1 MLDFQKILRFLDA
14 QATTPQ
20 YLGVFHIV
28 FIALTL
34 VAAITLCILWKKG
47 VIRNIEKVILITS
60 TVLLALGIYK
70 QILVCFDYDP
80 VLKLNYDWDEFPW
93 NFLSIPLLVGLFI
106 GFTPDKISKH
116 FLSYFATF
124 GLLAG
129 LWGMFK
135 PNTFVPTIGLNV
147 YHMLCYGAFIALT
160 VLIFYSQSVRVE
172 IGTFL
177 KALPVFALMV
187 SVAISFNEVAHLI
200 MPHHKISLFELS
212 RHDESITPVY
222 SWLHNLFYSSGNIV
236 GVLEFVYCVLFYLV
250 LVSAFAILPLL
261 IMILV
266 KKILAV
272 DFDAEMPHR
281 DALALGVRK
290 GADLDIGGSQDI
302 IKFNTKV
309 NSKKNEYIKTYFNN
323 LHTNIGNNYKES
335 CGYVAAAMLLSYYD
349 TILSDKIVPRE
360 FEKNTISYNNP
371 DFSESP
377 GSRFYQFPFDPSEMN
392 YKDYVKVI
400 NKAKNTY
407 LHEMLLSIALNKNLN
422 DEPDD
427 DESTDFDFASSIK
440 DIEKTIRYYLKKV
453 AGVKGSEYDI
463 HIKSNTREMQKAIML
478 GSPLKLNAYS
488 DEIRKYAIKRVKKGY
503 PVLLGIHNGIDGH
516 AVIAY
521 DYSKKEDKLY
531 CHFGYQSERA
541 NNQRDFMTHLTPE
554 EMGYGIYTSALVLDF
569 DEDKI
574 SNTHLNNYEVVVN
587 GALFYYCPDGRYT
600 TCDDLLVEFGPGK
613 TELSI
618 VGVYKKYPK
627 DTLTIPE
634 YYGNVRVASI
644 GKYAFENQAHITR
657 VVIAANIPAIPK
669 KAFEDCESL
678 TTVVIPTSVTKIG
691 KEAFGECPRLRNI
704 TYLGTKE
711 QWHAIKKSSSWDR
724 KTGNFTVHCVDGTL
738 IKLHAED
745 EGDLFENNIEMSFA
759 NANDDY
765 IIEQL
770 AYTFDDNG
778 RITRVNIPNT
788 VTKIPKNVF
797 DDCKSLS
804 IVEIPTSVKK
814 IGRNAFEGCRKL
826 TTIIYLGTIEQ
837 WLDIKKRHD
846 WDNNTG
852 DYQVNCAD
860 GVLTKDQA
868 RGDEIYIISAKK
880 LEKKAY
886 EDAYKNV
893 ESQAY
898 NDAYKDAEK
907 KARKEAEKDAKKKA
921 SNDQSSNSSSLA
933 SVRYPDL
940 GTYAFDKKGNVT
952 HIIVSTNVSKI
963 PKKAFDNFKLL
974 STIIIPASVTVISG
988 DAFDDCIK
996 LENIIYLGTME
1007 QWQAIEKKKD
1017 WDEDTSNYTI
1027 VCLDGVIYKYDAE
1040 AESDDVKKPYLPKNK
1055 IENGILTYEEN
1066 ITKKYDLTHSKDVI
1080 TQVIIPNTISKIHK
1094 KEFKDWSSLEII
1106 ALHAEIEEIGANA
1119 FENCVKLKTIV
1130 YSGTR
1135 DQWLAIKKK
1144 KGWDTNTG
1152 LYTVNCSDG
1161 RLTKSQAQQTITK

>member
-1 MLDFQKILRFLDA
+1 MLDFQNILRFLDA
-14 QATTPQ
+14 QATTPK
-20 YLGVFHIV
+20 YFGVFHIV

-34 VAAITLCILWKKG
+34 VAAITLCILWKKE
-47 VIRNIEKVILITS
+47 VIKNIDRLILIVS
-60 TVLLALGIYK
+60 VVLLTFGIYK
-70 QILVCFDYDP
+70 QILVAFDYDP
-80 VLKLNYDWDEFPW
+80 VLKFDYDWDEFPW

-106 GFTPDKISKH
+106 GLTPSKINKH
-116 FLSYFATF
+116 FYSYFATF

-135 PNTFVPTIGLNV
+135 PDTFVPTVGLNV
-147 YHMLCYGAFIALT
+147 YNMLCYSSFIAIAI
-160 VLIFYSQSVRVE
+160 LIYYSQSVRVE
-172 IGTFL
+172 IKTFL

-200 MPHHKISLFELS
+200 SPNHKISLFELS

-222 SWLHNLFYSSGNIV
+222 SWLHNLFYSSDNVV

-261 IMILV
+261 IMLLV

-290 GADLDIGGSQDI
+290 GEDLDVGATQDI
-302 IKFNTKV
+302 FRFSGKV

-377 GSRFYQFPFDPSEMN
+377 GSKFYQFPFDPGEMN
-392 YKDYVKVI
+392 YKDYVRVI

-427 DESTDFDFASSIK
+427 DESTDFDFASSVK
-440 DIEKTIRYYLKKV
+440 DIEKTIKYYLRKV

-463 HIKSNTREMQKAIML
+463 HIKNNAREMQKALML
-478 GSPLKLNAYS
+478 GTHAKLTAYS
-488 DEIRKYAIKRVKKGY
+488 NEIRKYAIKRVKKGY
-503 PVLLGIHNGIDGH
+503 PVLLGIHNGVEGH

-521 DYSKKEDKLY
+521 DYDKKQDKLY
-531 CHFGYQSERA
+531 CHFGYQSETA
-541 NNQRDFMTHLTPE
+541 NNRKDFMTHLTPE
-554 EMGYGIYTSALVLDF
+554 EMGYGLYTSALVLDF

-644 GKYAFENQAHITR
+644 GKYAFENQEHITR
-657 VVIAANIPAIPK
+657 VVIAAGIPSIPK

-678 TTVVIPTSVTKIG
+678 TTIIIPASVTKIG
-691 KEAFGECPRLRNI
+691 KEAFGECSRLSNI

-711 QWHAIKKSSSWDR
+711 QWHAIKKSGSWDR

-765 IIEQL
+765 VAEQL
-770 AYTFDDNG
+770 AYTFNDNG
-778 RITRVNIPNT
+778 HITRVNIPNT
-788 VTKIPKNVF
+788 VTKIPKDAF

-814 IGRNAFEGCRKL
+814 IGRDAFDGCKKL
-826 TTIIYLGTIEQ
+826 TTIIYLGTREQ
-837 WLDIKKRHD
+837 WLDIKKQHG
-846 WDNNTG
+846 WDDGTG
-852 DYQVNCAD
+852 EYKVNCSD
-860 GVLTKDQA
+860 GILTKDQA
-868 RGDEIYIISAKK
+868 RGDESYIIADRK
-880 LEKKAY
+880 LEQKAY

-907 KARKEAEKDAKKKA
+907 KARKEAEKDAKKKVFE
-921 SNDQSSNSSSLA
+921 NQSSSNLA

-940 GTYAFDKKGNVT
+940 GTYAFDKNGNVT
-952 HIIVSTNVSKI
+952 HVIVSTNATKI

-974 STIIIPASVTVISG
+974 STVIIPASVTVISN
-988 DAFDDCIK
+988 DAFDDCKK
-996 LENIIYLGTME
+996 LENIIYLGTEE
-1007 QWQAIEKKKD
+1007 QWRAIKKKDD
-1017 WDEDTSNYTI
+1017 WDEDTGNYTI
-1027 VCLDGVIYKYDAE
+1027 VCIDGILHKNYYE
-1040 AESDDVKKPYLPKNK
+1040 AGSDDIDAPLLPIDILSSGYMVYDEK
-1055 IENGILTYEEN
+1055 IF
-1066 ITKKYDLTHSKDVI
+1066 KKYDMDYCKQFIYRLSISVKI
-1080 TQVIIPNTISKIHK
+1080 TKIPRNQ
-1094 KEFKDWSSLEII
+1094 FKDWNSLETV
-1106 ALHAEIEEIGANA
+1106 EIGEQVDRIGSNA
-1119 FENCVKLKTIV
+1119 FENCSNLKEIL
-1130 YSGTR
+1130 YHGTKE
-1135 DQWLAIKKK
+1135 QWLAIKK
-1144 KGWDTNTG
+1144 GSSWDKNTG
-1152 LYTVNCSDG
+1152 NYIVMFSGGDIF
-1161 RLTKSQAQQTITK
+1161 TKSQAQQTIVE